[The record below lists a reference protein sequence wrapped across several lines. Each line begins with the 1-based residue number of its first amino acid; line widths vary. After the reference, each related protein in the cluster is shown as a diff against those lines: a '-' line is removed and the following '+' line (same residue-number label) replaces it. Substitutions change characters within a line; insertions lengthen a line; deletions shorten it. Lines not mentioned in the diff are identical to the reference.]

1 MIAPVLH
8 ALGEGRQAAEL
19 AADARSARRLR
30 ADFILSRLLRFGRL
44 PGYNVLRQVTM
55 RSGLVVN
62 YRLNRGDLQSLR
74 EVLVEEVYRCEL
86 PLIPKTILD
95 LGANIGLASVWLSR
109 LSQSERSRSS
119 GIKPEMI
126 VAIEPVPEN
135 AAVARLNFESNAIA
149 GEVIQAAAGLVD
161 REGWFEQRAES
172 NLGQL
177 GRPGSNPAA
186 DTENRIRVPVIGVAS
201 LLDRFP
207 SGTVDLVKMDIEGGE
222 AELLGGDVGWL
233 RQVKMLM
240 VEWHDELADS
250 APLIRNVEGAGFRH
264 ERINVGRQDNLG
276 LLVKI

>member
-44 PGYNVLRQVTM
+44 PAFNALRQVTM

-62 YRLNRGDLQSLR
+62 YRLNRGDVQSLR
-74 EVLVEEVYRCEL
+74 EVLVEEAYRCEL
-86 PLIPKTILD
+86 PLIPETILD

-109 LSQSERSRSS
+109 LSQSERSKSR
-119 GIKPEMI
+119 GINPAKI

-135 AAVARLNFESNAIA
+135 AAVARLNFVSNSIA
-149 GEVIQAAAGLVD
+149 GEVVQAAAGLVD
-161 REGWFEQRAES
+161 RDGWFEPRSES
-172 NLGQL
+172 NLGRL
-177 GRPGSNPAA
+177 ARPGSNPVA
-186 DTENRIRVPVIGVAS
+186 DGVHRIRVPVVGIQS

-222 AELLGGDVGWL
+222 AELLGGDIGWL
-233 RQVKMLM
+233 RQVKMLI

-264 ERINVGRQDNLG
+264 ERINAARQENLS